1 VESRPDLGLAVVTG
15 GASGIGLKT
24 CEVLA
29 RRGYAVAVADLNV
42 AGASEV
48 ADGIKAAGG
57 QAQAFELDLEQPE
70 SVAAMR
76 AAVVK
81 AMGVP
86 RVVANVAGWDLPAPF
101 LSDSAEYQA
110 KVLAINLLGPI
121 RVSHEFLTVMVEK
134 GEGGRLINVSS
145 DAGRVGSS
153 QEVVYSA
160 AKGGIIAL
168 TKGLAREMAR
178 YQINVNCVCPG
189 PTDTPMFK
197 RASDKLQ
204 AALIRG
210 IPLRR
215 LAQPEEIADVIAYFT
230 TDETAYITGQVLS
243 VSGGLTM
250 VD

>member
-1 VESRPDLGLAVVTG
+1 MESRPDLGLAVVTG

>member
-1 VESRPDLGLAVVTG
+1 MENPEDHAIAVVTG

-24 CEVLA
+24 CQLLA
-29 RRGYAVAVADLNV
+29 EQGFAVAVADINV
-42 AGASEV
+42 AGAKEV
-48 ADGIKAAGG
+48 ADGINSSKGR
-57 QAQAFELDLEQPE
+57 AQAFELDLEKFD
-70 SVAAMR
+70 SITAFR

-81 AMGVP
+81 EMGVP
-86 RVVANVAGWDLPAPF
+86 SVVANVAGWDLPAPF
-101 LSDSAEYQA
+101 LSDSPEYQR
-110 KVLAINLLGPI
+110 KVIEVNLLGPI
-121 RVSHEFLTVMVEK
+121 RVSHEFLTVMVEAGK
-134 GEGGRLINVSS
+134 GGRVINVSS

-153 QEVVYSA
+153 GEVVYSA

-178 YQINVNCVCPG
+178 YQIRVNCVCPG
-189 PTDTPMFK
+189 PTDTPMFQ
-197 RASDKLQ
+197 RASESLQ

-215 LAQPEEIADVIAYFT
+215 LAQPEEIAAAIAFFAS
-230 TDETAYITGQVLS
+230 DEASYITGQVLS